1 MYLKPQAFR
10 LPDDFNPFSMSIEGT
25 DKLVAR
31 WPRWFQEFGITPD
44 IFLSITHMEYKRCS
58 RSFSERRKMR
68 WSFNDKELDHNQR
81 RRFWDELIKWQA
93 LLEKQLAS
101 RDQRNVFDRQSL
113 KQQNACTINER
124 GELVAMD
131 RQSADGRSP
140 RQPCRHAAESAAN

>member
-1 MYLKPQAFR
+1 
-10 LPDDFNPFSMSIEGT
+10 
-25 DKLVAR
+25 
-31 WPRWFQEFGITPD
+31 
-44 IFLSITHMEYKRCS
+44 
-58 RSFSERRKMR
+58 MR

-101 RDQRNVFDRQSL
+101 RDQRNVFYRQSL
-113 KQQNACTINER
+113 KQQNAFTINEH

-131 RQSADGRSP
+131 RQSADGRST